1 MLRQVS
7 LVAAFHDHIS
17 CAKSAELLEPMPCE
31 SDHLY
36 AHCGDDAPDDTEQDR
51 LRAIVVLHTDLIQH
65 QQELIAERDRQI
77 DELRVQRDELQE
89 RLRRLQA
96 CVTNAACQTEE
107 ALLNVAAPAP
117 LLTELLRPPPEPHSS
132 RPASPCEPIAETAP
146 CESEEAPP
154 EHDEDEPLAREQQ
167 RGHAQVSKA
176 PAAEPCGGDIEQRP
190 APAGRPAAELIPSE
204 SVQQQQQQQQA
215 EAAPLPPPP
224 PRGPPPAAEDEE
236 RAQEAPAEVPAAP
249 VQSSSQEAAA
259 PPESPARKAAR
270 KRSAAARDDA
280 SRVLWS
286 DRTYTTCLPPPPP
299 EESAEPIEVPTWR
312 VNHITSLYSM
322 EGTENLDDE
331 VFRKRHA
338 KLEANEKRRKR
349 WDLQLLREQQHTER
363 LRRRM
368 ERSVE
373 RPPSCPPSFCGD
385 LKHIGFIEVVESLP
399 VVAFGQP
406 IPELQPAE
414 FSLPWVKHSS
424 RHSESSTA
432 GDRMAAKKQRKNIQ
446 PKGPWR

>member
-1 MLRQVS
+1 MLFFV
-7 LVAAFHDHIS
+7 
-17 CAKSAELLEPMPCE
+17 LLP
-31 SDHLY
+31 
-36 AHCGDDAPDDTEQDR
+36 Q
-51 LRAIVVLHTDLIQH
+51 
-65 QQELIAERDRQI
+65 
-77 DELRVQRDELQE
+77 LQE

-176 PAAEPCGGDIEQRP
+176 PAAEPCGGDLEQRP

-204 SVQQQQQQQQA
+204 SVQQQQQA

-270 KRSAAARDDA
+270 KR
-280 SRVLWS
+280 
-286 DRTYTTCLPPPPP
+286 
-299 EESAEPIEVPTWR
+299 
-312 VNHITSLYSM
+312 
-322 EGTENLDDE
+322 
-331 VFRKRHA
+331 
-338 KLEANEKRRKR
+338 
-349 WDLQLLREQQHTER
+349 
-363 LRRRM
+363 
-368 ERSVE
+368 
-373 RPPSCPPSFCGD
+373 
-385 LKHIGFIEVVESLP
+385 
-399 VVAFGQP
+399 
-406 IPELQPAE
+406 
-414 FSLPWVKHSS
+414 
-424 RHSESSTA
+424 
-432 GDRMAAKKQRKNIQ
+432 
-446 PKGPWR
+446 